1 METSAVTLKNI
12 ENLFVSIADQAND
25 YQQHI
30 AEQRETIN
38 DLQDQ
43 FADIHDIQ
51 SQLLLPK
58 NRYTAAAQRNSNL
71 RMTSMRQSNFQQS
84 NFYGMGRNSQKSV
97 YLGEDRNDLEDYQ
110 STDHSERPSYY
121 QPRRTCLEIEDND
134 YDDNHKIRLTA
145 IREEQEE
152 GGCAC

>member
-1 METSAVTLKNI
+1 
-12 ENLFVSIADQAND
+12 
-25 YQQHI
+25 
-30 AEQRETIN
+30 
-38 DLQDQ
+38 
-43 FADIHDIQ
+43 
-51 SQLLLPK
+51 
-58 NRYTAAAQRNSNL
+58 
-71 RMTSMRQSNFQQS
+71 
-84 NFYGMGRNSQKSV
+84 MGRNSQKSV

-134 YDDNHKIRLTA
+134 YEDNHKIRLTA